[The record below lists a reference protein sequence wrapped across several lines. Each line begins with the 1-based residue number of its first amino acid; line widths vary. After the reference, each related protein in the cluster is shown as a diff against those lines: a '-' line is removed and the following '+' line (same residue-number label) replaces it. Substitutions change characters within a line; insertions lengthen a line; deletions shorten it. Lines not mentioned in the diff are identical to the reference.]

1 MQGKKERRNKYGEG
15 EVRGGCRGEKV
26 CGEGGEE
33 GREKEEIRGERE
45 NIENRKGKDV
55 IAKVKCEGRKSGEGE

>member
-26 CGEGGEE
+26 RGEGGEE
-33 GREKEEIRGERE
+33 GRENEKIRGERG
-45 NIENRKGKDV
+45 NR
-55 IAKVKCEGRKSGEGE
+55 E